1 MAGDT
6 RAEVEK
12 LLGPQDVAD
21 WFGVPLATVYRW
33 SSRREGPRS
42 MRVGKH
48 LRFSRSDCEAWLE
61 ARAS

>member
-1 MAGDT
+1 M
-6 RAEVEK
+6 
-12 LLGPQDVAD
+12 AD